1 MTVLDSPLPSPWAR
15 SDREREREA
24 KRDAVL
30 YTAARLFNE
39 KGFHA
44 TSLDEV
50 AEALGV
56 TKPTLYRYVKNKD
69 EILFECVRI
78 ALEMMRSEI
87 AAVSQRGGSTI
98 EQLTMCMR
106 VYTRIVTQDLGMCVI
121 RVGEDPLPPASRR
134 KLRKLK
140 GHIDQEFRRLIE
152 QGVKEGVLA
161 ACDAKFTAFTLA
173 GAISWIGR
181 WYQPGGA
188 RSADEIADQCI
199 AVLMN
204 GILRRPADRPAPAS
218 PRRKTAAS

>member
-1 MTVLDSPLPSPWAR
+1 MLDSPHPSPWAR
-15 SDREREREA
+15 NDREREREA

-50 AEALGV
+50 AESLGV

-78 ALEMMRSEI
+78 ALEWMRSEI
-87 AAVSQRGGSTI
+87 TAVSQRGGSTI

-140 GHIDQEFRRLIE
+140 GHIDQEFRRLID
-152 QGVKEGVLA
+152 QGVTEGVLA
-161 ACDAKFTAFTLA
+161 PCDPKLTAFTIA

-181 WYQPGGA
+181 WYQADGEQT
-188 RSADEIADQCI
+188 ADEIADQCI

-204 GILRRPADRPAPAS
+204 GLLQRPADTPRPIS
-218 PRRKTAAS
+218 TRRQRPTS